1 VKKVARQRSYEKLWM
16 TAEPL
21 ATKVALLIKGYQP
34 ACGAN
39 AKTADLLKEYEIVL
53 LPKTQPAGPSRILL
67 Q

>member
-1 VKKVARQRSYEKLWM
+1 M